1 MPPRKKR
8 RSRKGAARKKTPA
21 NKGTHSW
28 RTFAIG
34 FIAGLCSAFGGL
46 YLYKND
52 LDTNLGD
59 GIRNLLESRS
69 SPEQLADAAQQ
80 GQSSGPKPVFDFY
93 TVLPEYETV
102 IDEKQYQ
109 RETRK
114 TQTETKSSSAAYV
127 LQAASYSSFKDA
139 DKLKAKLAL
148 NGLTSKIEKVT
159 VAGKGNFYRVRLGPY
174 SNAGT
179 MRDVDKRLKSLG
191 IKPMHLKVRAS
202 TG

>member
-1 MPPRKKR
+1 MPPRRKR
-8 RSRKGAARKKTPA
+8 NGRKGARKKAPA
-21 NKGTHSW
+21 NKGSLPW
-28 RTFAIG
+28 GVFAAG
-34 FIAGLCSAFGGL
+34 FLAGLCCAFAGL
-46 YLYKND
+46 YLYQND
-52 LDTNLGD
+52 LDTNLGA
-59 GIRNLLESRS
+59 GIKNLLENRS
-69 SPEQLADAAQQ
+69 SPEQQATAAQQ

-114 TQTETKSSSAAYV
+114 TPTTTKSSSAYV
-127 LQAASYSSFKDA
+127 LQAASYSSFKEA

-191 IKPMHLKVRAS
+191 IKPMHLKVHVN

>member
-1 MPPRKKR
+1 M
-8 RSRKGAARKKTPA
+8 
-21 NKGTHSW
+21 
-28 RTFAIG
+28 
-34 FIAGLCSAFGGL
+34 
-46 YLYKND
+46 
-52 LDTNLGD
+52 
-59 GIRNLLESRS
+59 
-69 SPEQLADAAQQ
+69 
-80 GQSSGPKPVFDFY
+80 
-93 TVLPEYETV
+93 LPEYETV
-102 IDEKQYQ
+102 IDEKQYN

-114 TQTETKSSSAAYV
+114 TPTVTKSSSAYI